1 MRKNLSRG
9 VSTIFVF
16 AVLVLSII
24 NVNAQGSFR
33 GYKAISYNG
42 EATSPSFA
50 GAAEVELDIDSIDAK
65 GNVSG
70 TVTLSGNTSMVWN
83 VSGKIDA
90 NGVIRLSGQND
101 FRFEFTGRLIGDEI
115 SGDFKLTASN
125 GVRTGKMRVESNNSD
140 SIGMSDGEGSSSS
153 SDSNSGSDSN
163 QFSTEG
169 VVPGCPSGVFE
180 GVSTGVY
187 RGKKISVRLEFTRY
201 TTVGNNEMNLTY
213 SGGVER
219 SGSVFG
225 DWETSSRMRVTGNIG
240 GLPTSMQLNFAG
252 NKINGKFMVPIN
264 TQPVN
269 GNFTVA
275 CVGGGSAKSGSSAGS
290 TDSDDDLPSSSGSSS
305 NSSNSSSNPGKTTT
319 EYSTDFDTSAD
330 FEPCESGEY
339 RGNGIVIRVTDY
351 RTIENSEI
359 TIDLTN
365 KYGGNGT
372 FNGTWQ
378 TKPKMLM
385 TGYLGGRPTRMNVT
399 FAGKKV
405 SGNYSIAHANGP
417 TTGKFVASCVE

>member
-1 MRKNLSRG
+1 MKNYQLKTTIGLIILS
-9 VSTIFVF
+9 VAFLTTF
-16 AVLVLSII
+16 AQNNFKGL
-24 NVNAQGSFR
+24 
-33 GYKAISYNG
+33 KAVTYSGN
-42 EATSPSFA
+42 ATSSAFVGSA
-50 GAAEVELDIDSIDAK
+50 DAEFEIDSIDK
-65 GNVSG
+65 IGNVKG
-70 TVTLSGNTSMVWN
+70 TITLSGNTTLVWN
-83 VSGKIDA
+83 VKGKIDQ
-90 NGVIRLSGQND
+90 NGVLRLSGQND
-101 FRFEFTGRLIGDEI
+101 FRLDFTGRVSGNTIN
-115 SGDFKLTASN
+115 GDFTLTAKDGKRS
-125 GVRTGKMRVESNNSD
+125 GKMTLVSGSSDYSANNSD
-140 SIGMSDGEGSSSS
+140 DDNSGN
-153 SDSNSGSDSN
+153 SNSNSEQN
-163 QFSTEG
+163 FSTEG
-169 VVPGCPSGVFE
+169 DVPNCPSGVFE

-201 TTVGNNEMNLTY
+201 TSVGNNEMNLTY

-252 NKINGKFMVPIN
+252 NKINGRFMVPIN
-264 TQPVN
+264 TQPVY

-275 CVGGGSAKSGSSAGS
+275 CVGGGSIKNRG
-290 TDSDDDLPSSSGSSS
+290 
-305 NSSNSSSNPGKTTT
+305 NSSNSDSSDDDDDTPRTSGNSSNYSTINSDS
-319 EYSTDFDTSAD
+319 YSTDFDTSAD

-378 TKPKMLM
+378 GKPKMLM

-417 TTGKFVASCVE
+417 TTGNFVASCSQ